1 MYITKINVQVLQR
14 ETERLAEMVL
24 NYQGLGCQKLCYLKG
39 YKKNINFIS
48 KRRAQS
54 TINAKISAMD
64 AYLKS
69 KLRVYSKTTIDKV
82 SL

>member
-1 MYITKINVQVLQR
+1 MIP
-14 ETERLAEMVL
+14 

-39 YKKNINFIS
+39 YKKNIHFRS

-54 TINAKISAMD
+54 TINAQISAMD
-64 AYLKS
+64 VYLKS